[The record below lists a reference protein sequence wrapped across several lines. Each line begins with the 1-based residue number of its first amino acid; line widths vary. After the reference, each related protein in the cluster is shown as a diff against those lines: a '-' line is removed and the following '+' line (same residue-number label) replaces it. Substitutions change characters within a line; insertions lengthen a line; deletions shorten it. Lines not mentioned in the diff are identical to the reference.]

1 MDAKEYKKSNKRKAR
16 KKRFSKNKYY
26 YIFVVAII
34 IIVVAVLFI
43 SNGFSFDFS
52 DKKDKNNVGVETSVD
67 KLQNLTIRFLDVG
80 QGDCIFITFPDGK
93 NMLIDAGEHK
103 ENRDVIDKYLTNGG
117 KKVTLDY
124 CVATHPDSD
133 HIDNLP
139 YVYEQYDVLRSYR
152 LYLKSTSDRVS
163 SLTEEFNKGVIIDSK
178 SKTNIYADYL
188 NSVYNE
194 KCEWEFFCDS
204 SDFTNSVKVKD
215 GGEYKYTVD
224 FMMPYIEE
232 LNSFNDLRQ
241 ANNLSAII
249 MIEYGGKKVLLTGDA
264 EKKVEKLFVEK
275 ADAKLADCDV
285 LKLGHH
291 GSNTSSTI
299 DFLNFVKPEN
309 VVISCG
315 VSNKYHHPNKETIE
329 NVISCKS
336 DVYRTDI
343 QGTITITIDSS
354 GNIVFNK
361 EYDDF
366 DGEMLFFD
374 GDEIKLQA
382 EKINKVK
389 QKAA

>member
-133 HIDNLP
+133 HIDNMP

-152 LYLKSTSDRVS
+152 PYLKSTSDRVS

-315 VSNKYHHPNKETIE
+315 VSNKYHHPNKETID

-354 GNIVFNK
+354 GNIGFNK
-361 EYDDF
+361 EYGDF

-374 GDEIKLQA
+374 GVEIESKA